1 MAVKKRDL
9 YLDIRKNVPA
19 KERKRLG
26 ITAKTPK
33 KRLMEIIEAEKMT
46 GSGIFDF
53 ITKPIGKFFGPRE
66 DFNNIT
72 SKTLKE
78 YGDAPIQ
85 SMYIMRAPI
94 TGAINTAL
102 NIVSLGAWNRV
113 RKEANYDK
121 LFHLSLVCDVR
132 KDNQV
137 VPIIL
142 EKNEVVNIS
151 SSFKKYPGFETMPIP
166 LPQGTAQ
173 SDFSTKV
180 RRAGP
185 PKILT
190 IRQLVEN
197 ALKGVGRKTFFE
209 YDAFNNNC
217 QFFIMYLLQYS
228 GLLSAKAKG
237 FIYQP
242 MEEVVKKIPGFVP
255 KMARMLTDLAASW
268 NKLSGQGKTEMKGC
282 GITANDRHNL
292 DLITDAMFRRLIR
305 TYFVREEK
313 KIATDDG
320 LDPDDPT
327 VLDSKFLRTRIYSL
341 LNTEVLGPIRKRAT
355 TVHSETRGPG
365 GRRGVFAQI
374 TNPQRTLT
382 VNLTDPGDVDIVAD
396 VMKRKIDQIINQEI
410 VPVPEDEWEPD
421 MIDGLPEDLKYTKQK
436 LPVEPIIHTPAM
448 FEQEEDAGPGPE
460 EDAGPGPEMVA
471 EGKASRG
478 GQTGFSPAGISKGSK
493 NRQVQEEATAKD
505 TLINFVLD
513 SMFEAGQISGNEL
526 RNAKV
531 NAQNESRKKAEE
543 RVNALKAQNPDKT
556 FEQLRQEALERYE
569 QTPRGQMEKA
579 QREAEAEEYAERVGQ
594 QIRAREQAKFQKE
607 NPFLASILDFGRI
620 TAPITTEALK
630 YVLSAVPGLP
640 PQIRDGLNKG
650 LNLMRNIAMRDDVR
664 EGRLD
669 FGKELSKVLEG
680 DGLYGGEKKAGKE
693 LMKQL
698 KAYALGDNDVQE
710 KLPTD
715 TKIILYNDLAGVEDI
730 TELMDEKG
738 RLVMLYPREAPT
750 VGHWVCMFINKE
762 GDIEYFDPYGEP
774 PEETKRDLSPE
785 KLEELG
791 IVEDI
796 LMPLL
801 KQSASRR
808 GKGVVFNAHQ
818 YQKLAPGIN
827 TCGRWCVSRLAFHE
841 ATADEF
847 KKILDEMK
855 KGTNKSY
862 DDIVSILTEI

>member
-66 DFNNIT
+66 DFNNIST
-72 SKTLKE
+72 KTLKE

-113 RKEANYDK
+113 RKEANYDR

-142 EKNEVVNIS
+142 EKNEVVHIS

-173 SDFSTKV
+173 SDYSTKV

-185 PKILT
+185 PKVLT

-268 NKLSGQGKTEMKGC
+268 NKLSGQGKEGEEMES
-282 GITANDRHNL
+282 D
-292 DLITDAMFRRLIR
+292 
-305 TYFVREEK
+305 EE
-313 KIATDDG
+313 
-320 LDPDDPT
+320 
-327 VLDSKFLRTRIYSL
+327 
-341 LNTEVLGPIRKRAT
+341 E
-355 TVHSETRGPG
+355 
-365 GRRGVFAQI
+365 
-374 TNPQRTLT
+374 
-382 VNLTDPGDVDIVAD
+382 
-396 VMKRKIDQIINQEI
+396 
-410 VPVPEDEWEPD
+410 EDEC
-421 MIDGLPEDLKYTKQK
+421 
-436 LPVEPIIHTPAM
+436 
-448 FEQEEDAGPGPE
+448 
-460 EDAGPGPEMVA
+460 EMM
-471 EGKASRG
+471 G
-478 GQTGFSPAGISKGSK
+478 GQIGFSPAGISKGSK
-493 NRQVQEEATAKD
+493 NRITQQEKD
-505 TLINFVLD
+505 ARETLITFILD
-513 SMFEAGQISGNEL
+513 GMFEAGEISGKDL

-531 NAQNESRKKAEE
+531 DARNLSRKKAEE
-543 RVNALKAQNPDKT
+543 RVDQLKAQNPDKT
-556 FEQLRQEALERYE
+556 FEQIRKEALARYE
-569 QTPRGQMEKA
+569 QTERGKMEKA
-579 QREAEAEEYAERVGQ
+579 QREAEAEASAERIGQ
-594 QIRAREQAKFQKE
+594 EIRAREQAKFQKE
-607 NPFLASILDFGRI
+607 NPFLSSIVDFGRV

-640 PQIRDGLNKG
+640 PQVRDGLNKG
-650 LNLMRNIAMRDDVR
+650 LNLMRNIATRDDVR

-669 FGKELSKVLEG
+669 IMGEVGKVLGEG
-680 DGLYGGEKKAGKE
+680 AYGGQRQNAQGI
-693 LMKQL
+693 MKQL

-801 KQSASRR
+801 KQSASKR